1 MNGIRALVGRER
13 RVPQVR
19 TQEDGNSQS
28 RNQSSLDGES
38 AQTTVLDFS
47 TSRIVRNSFL
57 LFKSPSIWYFIT
69 IPYHRNQQLLFTA
82 CYHPWKGFQLFS
94 FLPIGQH
101 QKETLSSRKGKGRA
115 KNSLM
120 RLINP
125 YAFSS
130 ALYSSRL
137 LLCPDTPTMDIT
149 LAV

>member
-1 MNGIRALVGRER
+1 MPCLRYRKKAVTCKPGKEFSPEPNHADI
-13 RVPQVR
+13 
-19 TQEDGNSQS
+19 
-28 RNQSSLDGES
+28 
-38 AQTTVLDFS
+38 LDFS
-47 TSRIVRNSFL
+47 TFRIMRNSFL

-69 IPYHRNQQLLFTA
+69 IPYHHNQQLLFTV

-101 QKETLSSRKGKGRA
+101 QKETLSSRKGKGKA

-130 ALYSSRL
+130 TLLQQSFAL
-137 LLCPDTPTMDIT
+137 P
-149 LAV
+149 